1 MSVQKIYTGAGN
13 VFEVGHV
20 GTITTTTITN
30 IFHSTEKR
38 GPIYFNV
45 CSPEPPFIGRTR
57 ELKLLDEAIQ
67 RNVNSTAS
75 IESHITVVSGLGGIG
90 KTQLVREHVTQNK
103 SKYDNNVIWINGD
116 REESI
121 VDTFKL
127 LANDILTIPIVG
139 ANGTEKN
146 ILSIVRDVYDCF
158 CGENILVV
166 YDNVESMESVGKFL
180 LFGANTRPYFLITSR
195 SRYWHWGIAAIHLSE
210 WQPNEAIDFVSA
222 IIDNARENAEDVR
235 LLADDLQYFPL
246 ALRQATSYIFHR
258 EDTIGNYRTKYEKQ
272 KKQLLDSKL
281 FQNSVSG
288 YAETTFTTW
297 NITMTSIAQ
306 DTDFGSLAIKI
317 LNTIAYFHA
326 DNISRASLIH
336 LTDEVKESTGRNLG
350 KYFIR
355 LLVSEVFSLPTV
367 SQNGRKKSS
376 PVNKEE
382 LLESAVGLLIKYSM
396 ITSQQSQTILSIHRV
411 VQDVIKVSL
420 KMKDEEK
427 KVLRNAL
434 LLIEKLMKRVQHTT
448 HAMSVFEHSM
458 EYPELAREFC
468 ELPNTI
474 LMNLITNSLKE
485 DAPIFVNRFVERFE
499 TILGLNHPILEKIAF
514 QLRYVNAYNFSRS
527 LSINETGYKM
537 YEDLYK
543 MRAVELGHQ
552 DVDTMMVKFE
562 IGQIFLRME
571 KGHEAFSIL
580 EEVKQQ
586 MELSLG
592 SAHPETIASEE
603 IIAVSYKQT
612 GLYAEALQDKR
623 NIRRR

>member
-258 EDTIGNYRTKYEKQ
+258 EDTIAGTQKQ
-272 KKQLLDSKL
+272 
-281 FQNSVSG
+281 
-288 YAETTFTTW
+288 
-297 NITMTSIAQ
+297 
-306 DTDFGSLAIKI
+306 
-317 LNTIAYFHA
+317 
-326 DNISRASLIH
+326 H
-336 LTDEVKESTGRNLG
+336 L
-350 KYFIR
+350 
-355 LLVSEVFSLPTV
+355 
-367 SQNGRKKSS
+367 
-376 PVNKEE
+376 
-382 LLESAVGLLIKYSM
+382 
-396 ITSQQSQTILSIHRV
+396 
-411 VQDVIKVSL
+411 
-420 KMKDEEK
+420 
-427 KVLRNAL
+427 
-434 LLIEKLMKRVQHTT
+434 QHGT
-448 HAMSVFEHSM
+448 
-458 EYPELAREFC
+458 
-468 ELPNTI
+468 
-474 LMNLITNSLKE
+474 
-485 DAPIFVNRFVERFE
+485 
-499 TILGLNHPILEKIAF
+499 
-514 QLRYVNAYNFSRS
+514 
-527 LSINETGYKM
+527 
-537 YEDLYK
+537 
-543 MRAVELGHQ
+543 
-552 DVDTMMVKFE
+552 
-562 IGQIFLRME
+562 
-571 KGHEAFSIL
+571 
-580 EEVKQQ
+580 
-586 MELSLG
+586 
-592 SAHPETIASEE
+592 
-603 IIAVSYKQT
+603 
-612 GLYAEALQDKR
+612 LQ
-623 NIRRR
+623 